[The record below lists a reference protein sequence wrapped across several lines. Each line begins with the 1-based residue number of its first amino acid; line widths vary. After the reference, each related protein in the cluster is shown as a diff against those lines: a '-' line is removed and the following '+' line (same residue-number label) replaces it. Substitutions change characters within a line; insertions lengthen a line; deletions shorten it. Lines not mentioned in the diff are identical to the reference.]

1 MQQPYL
7 PGIPHCSCCFFPVK
21 GSQGHSGRGSQPEAN
36 CLTVAWED
44 SDLVGLFISLVV
56 IVQLLILKSFQLAQK
71 SHVPVIIQFHQMYV
85 YEHTLG
91 PGSDE
96 ETDIAN

>member
-1 MQQPYL
+1 L
-7 PGIPHCSCCFFPVK
+7 
-21 GSQGHSGRGSQPEAN
+21 
-36 CLTVAWED
+36 LTVAWED